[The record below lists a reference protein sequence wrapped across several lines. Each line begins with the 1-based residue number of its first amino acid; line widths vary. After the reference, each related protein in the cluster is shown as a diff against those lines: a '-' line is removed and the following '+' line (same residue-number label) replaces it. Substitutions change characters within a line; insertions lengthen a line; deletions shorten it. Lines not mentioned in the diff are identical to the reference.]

1 MKLIV
6 GLGNP
11 GGKYVGTRHNVGF
24 DVVAE
29 LGRRLG
35 ASGVKVAFQAETA
48 TAEHA
53 GQKVLLLC
61 PHTFMNLSGGSVLAA
76 RDYYKLDLA
85 DLLIV
90 SDDIA
95 LPLGRLRFRE
105 RGSAGGQ
112 KGLADVLRRLG
123 SQEIARLRVGV
134 GAPPAGWDAADYVLG
149 KFNTGERR
157 EIGPAV
163 VRAADGVCD
172 WIAHGIEYCM
182 THYNATAAG

>member
-1 MKLIV
+1 MKLVV

-11 GGKYVGTRHNVGF
+11 GSKYAGTRHNVGF
-24 DVVAE
+24 EVLAEVA
-29 LGRRLG
+29 RRLG
-35 ASGVKVAFQAETA
+35 AHGPKVAFQGELA
-48 TAEHA
+48 TAEVS
-53 GQKVLLLC
+53 GEKVLLLC

-76 RDYYKLDLA
+76 RDFYKLALE

-95 LPLGRLRFRE
+95 LPLGRLRFRA

-123 SQEIARLRVGV
+123 SQDVSRLRIGID
-134 GAPPAGWDAADYVLG
+134 APPPGWDAADYVLG
-149 KFNTGERR
+149 RFTAGQRR
-157 EIGPAV
+157 AIGPAL

-172 WIAHGIEYCM
+172 WIRHGIEHCM
-182 THYNATAAG
+182 NQYNAEPD